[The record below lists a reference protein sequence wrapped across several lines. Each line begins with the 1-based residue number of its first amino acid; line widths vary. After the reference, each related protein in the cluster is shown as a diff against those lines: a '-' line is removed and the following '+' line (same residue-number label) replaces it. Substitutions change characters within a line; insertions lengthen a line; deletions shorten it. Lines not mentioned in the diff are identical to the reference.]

1 MVLSFQEPGQ
11 YRVEVTPLHAEHV
24 MCSGDVGRPPQ
35 VIFKYSQIYIDTC
48 IIWSIILYHVL

>member
-11 YRVEVTPLHAEHV
+11 HRVEVTPLHAEHV

-35 VIFKYSQIYIDTC
+35 VIFKYSQVYFDAC
-48 IIWSIILYHVL
+48 II